1 MQTLTLVVP
10 DLLTPLAIATRR
22 TRLAKMMY
30 VHFLLRPGERLILA
44 GMKLILVYDSDP
56 DFIEYK
62 PIRKVGVLFTISSA
76 YGTDA

>member
-1 MQTLTLVVP
+1 
-10 DLLTPLAIATRR
+10 
-22 TRLAKMMY
+22 MMY